1 VPKGFSVQRT
11 ISASPERIWNLLTE
25 AEGYPGWN
33 PAVVSLRGQIAPGE
47 KIELTSVVNPRRTF
61 SLTVSDVEP
70 NRHMRWSDGMP
81 LGLFR
86 GVRTFS
92 LRSLSD
98 DQTEFSM
105 QETYSGPLAALI
117 TKAIPDLTDSFVQFA
132 DGLKVASEALQS

>member
-47 KIELTSVVNPRRTF
+47 KIE
-61 SLTVSDVEP
+61 LTVSDVEP